1 MELRQVRYFLT
12 LAEECHF
19 GRAAAR
25 LNVAQPAL
33 SQQIKQLERE
43 LGTPLFDRSTRHVEL
58 TEAGRHLIGYA
69 RTLLSEAERAR
80 VHMTELATGRAGHV
94 SVGFIGTATYDVLPR
109 VARTVRARLPRI
121 TLDLRGELLT
131 PQLTDGL
138 LDGTYDLAVFRS
150 GADTE
155 GVSSTPLRTEP
166 LVAVLPAHHPLA
178 SAGQISLGSLAGE
191 PFVIHPAQARSA
203 MYDRVLSA
211 CRRAGFRPPS
221 LVEVS
226 ETATLVVLVAAGH
239 GVALVPESVQSLRL
253 DGATYV
259 PLAETE
265 TIDLVLG
272 RRALRNSPSVQQ
284 VASVIEECVNA
295 YVSPSRHTSDGAGA
309 VAFRPP
315 VGHSRT
321 PP

>member
-1 MELRQVRYFLT
+1 MELRQIRYFLT

-25 LNVAQPAL
+25 LHVAQPAL

-43 LGTPLFDRSTRHVEL
+43 LGTPLFHRSTRHVEL
-58 TEAGRHLIGYA
+58 TEAGRHLTGYA
-69 RTLLSEAERAR
+69 RTLLAEAERAR
-80 VHMTELATGRAGHV
+80 VHMTELATGHAGRV

-109 VARTVRARLPRI
+109 VARTVRARLPHI

-131 PQLTDGL
+131 PQLADGL

-150 GADTE
+150 GAATE
-155 GVSSTPLRTEP
+155 EVNSTPLRTEP

-178 SAGQISLGSLAGE
+178 TSPQISLGSLAGE

-203 MYDRVLSA
+203 MHDRVLSA
-211 CRRAGFRPPS
+211 CRRAGFQPPS
-221 LVEVS
+221 LVEVG

-239 GVALVPESVQSLRL
+239 GVALVPASVQSLRL
-253 DGATYV
+253 DGVTYV

-272 RRALRNSPSVQQ
+272 RRTHRNSSSVQQ
-284 VASVIEECVNA
+284 VASIIEECA
-295 YVSPSRHTSDGAGA
+295 HA
-309 VAFRPP
+309 
-315 VGHSRT
+315 
-321 PP
+321 

>member
-25 LNVAQPAL
+25 LHIAQPAL

-43 LGTPLFDRSTRHVEL
+43 LGVPLFHRSTRHVEP
-58 TEAGRHLIGYA
+58 TEAGRQLIGYA
-69 RTLLSEAERAR
+69 RTLLAEAERAR
-80 VHMTELATGRAGHV
+80 AHMTELATGHAGRV

-109 VARTVRARLPRI
+109 VARTVRARLPHI
-121 TLDLRGELLT
+121 TLELRGELLT
-131 PQLTDGL
+131 PQLMEGL

-150 GADTE
+150 GPETE
-155 GVSSTPLRTEP
+155 GVISSPLRTEP

-178 SAGQISLGSLAGE
+178 ADPRISLGSLAGE
-191 PFVIHPAQARSA
+191 AFVVHPAQSRSA

-211 CRRAGFRPPS
+211 CDRAGFRPTS
-221 LVEVS
+221 LVEVG

-253 DGATYV
+253 DGVTYV
-259 PLAETE
+259 PLSEPE

-272 RRALRNSPSVQQ
+272 RRTHGHSPAVQQ
-284 VASVIEECVNA
+284 VTTIIEECVRA
-295 YVSPSRHTSDGAGA
+295 
-309 VAFRPP
+309 
-315 VGHSRT
+315 
-321 PP
+321 